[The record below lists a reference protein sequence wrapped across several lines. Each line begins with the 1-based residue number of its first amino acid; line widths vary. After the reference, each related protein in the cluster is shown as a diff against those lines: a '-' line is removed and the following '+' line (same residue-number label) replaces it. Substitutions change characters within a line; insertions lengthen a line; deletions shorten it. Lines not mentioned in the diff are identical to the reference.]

1 MKYTPGCSLILG
13 GLAMWVLGIY
23 GLWQGDVEGAAVT
36 LAFSL
41 LFVVGGI
48 ALDWKLKEYGLINDE
63 KKEPTKPTITDPKVD
78 GFAIGVAV
86 ARKIIELE
94 RLRAEIGAKT
104 WVEFIS
110 LPNGEKVSI
119 QLRSHNGKRWVV
131 AVPISPGHWDHYYFD
146 DYGEALKFY
155 EVVKAGMEAYFRSGG
170 NGSGEDT
177 A

>member
-13 GLAMWVLGIY
+13 GLAMWVLGICAVWLGY
-23 GLWQGDVEGAAVT
+23 IEGAAVAT
-36 LAFSL
+36 ILGL

-63 KKEPTKPTITDPKVD
+63 KKEPTKPTITDPKAD

-94 RLRAEIGAKT
+94 RLRAEISAKT
-104 WVEFIS
+104 RVEFIS
-110 LPNGEKVSI
+110 PPNGGEVSI
-119 QLRSHNGKRWVV
+119 QLRPHNGKRWVV
-131 AVPISPGHWDHYYFD
+131 SVPISPGNWDHYYFD

-155 EVVKAGMEAYFRSGG
+155 EAVKAGMEAYFWGGG